1 MLFLWYYLSGDFME
15 KKIRSFIYKEFGST
29 AKTRGYTFERKE
41 NTFVL
46 KISGDRVIHEINV
59 DQIDS
64 LFSKYDFDEFTTLD
78 SYPFKLKDQIDY
90 QIKIEYLEGGMIKEI
105 NGYSHYPEFYND
117 FILDLHKVA
126 PFKSVHSLRVKEEML
141 DKDKKYITN
150 YVEKMSIYNKDNT
163 LMITLDKLNDSEY
176 EVDIDVPDLKSF
188 FKKDDFDF
196 SLPINCHYFTY
207 IVNKICGFAKNGT
220 SRKGNYDDYIDI
232 RLANKKHKY
241 FEIDEECIKM
251 MKSLFYYL
259 NLFYKLPLLNAFVD
273 EEFSKNY
280 IESHK
285 KPNNKEEVRKNFEY
299 LVYQENYSI
308 LKALKE
314 VAKNNQNFSMYELV
328 SIAYKSQKDYF
339 IYIFDIK
346 NMEKGLKEV
355 RIPSEKEK
363 NIVKYFKYEY
373 LSDLSIYDLSKD
385 YDVYYYENDGLIHLI
400 VVSSRFPELE
410 YLKLDEDLK
419 INLVEVIK
427 NHYGN
432 N

>member
-1 MLFLWYYLSGDFME
+1 M
-15 KKIRSFIYKEFGST
+15 
-29 AKTRGYTFERKE
+29 
-41 NTFVL
+41 
-46 KISGDRVIHEINV
+46 
-59 DQIDS
+59 
-64 LFSKYDFDEFTTLD
+64 
-78 SYPFKLKDQIDY
+78 
-90 QIKIEYLEGGMIKEI
+90 
-105 NGYSHYPEFYND
+105 
-117 FILDLHKVA
+117 
-126 PFKSVHSLRVKEEML
+126 
-141 DKDKKYITN
+141 
-150 YVEKMSIYNKDNT
+150 
-163 LMITLDKLNDSEY
+163 
-176 EVDIDVPDLKSF
+176 
-188 FKKDDFDF
+188 
-196 SLPINCHYFTY
+196 
-207 IVNKICGFAKNGT
+207 
-220 SRKGNYDDYIDI
+220 
-232 RLANKKHKY
+232 
-241 FEIDEECIKM
+241 
-251 MKSLFYYL
+251 
-259 NLFYKLPLLNAFVD
+259 D

-339 IYIFDIK
+339 IYIFDLK
-346 NMEKGLKEV
+346 NIEKGLREV

-373 LSDLSIYDLSKD
+373 LSDLSIYDLSKY